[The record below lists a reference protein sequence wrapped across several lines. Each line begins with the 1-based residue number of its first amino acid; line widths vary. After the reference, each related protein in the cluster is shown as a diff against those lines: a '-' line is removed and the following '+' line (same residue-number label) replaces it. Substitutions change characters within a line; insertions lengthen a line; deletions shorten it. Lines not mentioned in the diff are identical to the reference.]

1 MSLLRV
7 DCAGIKNPESTE
19 GKSTQSSGIKSE
31 FVESLFQKIGSLVS
45 VIVGS
50 NISMLLMGLTVT
62 AALLSKTKETF
73 VLGVNCNGSCS
84 TFDGCLVA

>member
-1 MSLLRV
+1 MSLLR
-7 DCAGIKNPESTE
+7 DDRAGIKNPESTE
-19 GKSTQSSGIKSE
+19 GESTQSSGIKSE
-31 FVESLFQKIGSLVS
+31 FVEPPFRENGSQVS

-62 AALLSKTKETF
+62 AALLSKTRQNY

-84 TFDGCLVA
+84 IFDGCWVA